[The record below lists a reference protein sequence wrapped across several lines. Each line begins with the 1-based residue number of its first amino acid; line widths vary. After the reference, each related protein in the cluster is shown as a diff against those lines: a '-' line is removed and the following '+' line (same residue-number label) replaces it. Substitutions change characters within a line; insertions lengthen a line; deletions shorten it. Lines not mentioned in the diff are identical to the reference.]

1 MHVGVEH
8 HLTPQQAPVII
19 PQPSITPAHAV
30 VQPLIVTLTSQKRA
44 FVHFRLHARYNRN
57 LLAVPA
63 HLAGDKGAFV
73 VAAILLIKA
82 AFAVHHVFC
91 PLPFVP
97 AGV

>member
-1 MHVGVEH
+1 MLVRVEH

-19 PQPSITPAHAV
+19 PQPSITPAHPV
-30 VQPLIVTLTSQKRA
+30 VQPLVVTLTSQKRA
-44 FVHFRLHARYNRN
+44 VVHLRLHARYNRH
-57 LLAVPA
+57 LLAPPA

-73 VAAILLIKA
+73 VAAVFLIKA

-97 AGV
+97 EGV

>member
-1 MHVGVEH
+1 MLVRVEND
-8 HLTPQQAPVII
+8 LTPQQAPVIV
-19 PQPSITPAHAV
+19 PQPSIAPAHPV
-30 VQPLIVTLTSQKRA
+30 VQPLVVPLTSQKRA

-73 VAAILLIKA
+73 VAAVLLMEA
-82 AFAVHHVFC
+82 AFAVHHVFS
-91 PLPFVP
+91 PLSFVP